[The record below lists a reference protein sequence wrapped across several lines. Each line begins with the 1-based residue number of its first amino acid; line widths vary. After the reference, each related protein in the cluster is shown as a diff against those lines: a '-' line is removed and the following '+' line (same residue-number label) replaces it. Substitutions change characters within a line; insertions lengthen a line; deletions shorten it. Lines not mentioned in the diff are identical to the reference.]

1 LFFYLG
7 TTNLAVNAILV
18 QDEGVL
24 KLVYYA
30 NKVLY
35 GTKTRYMKIENIA
48 FALISAVKKL
58 KPYF

>member
-1 LFFYLG
+1 
-7 TTNLAVNAILV
+7 LV

-24 KLVYYA
+24 KIVYYA